1 MNMDTITSQP
11 FLTTVSALLVI
22 GLIRVLKQ
30 LASEK
35 RHRLKGL
42 ESLDDEED
50 DEYDPETELGIG
62 AYQKPIAFSQNE
74 IVLNHLASGLMCDKE
89 MAKKHNIKKLSAVIS
104 TLKKKGYVIDYVK
117 VGSRK
122 GYVFKN

>member
-1 MNMDTITSQP
+1 MNTLTSQP
-11 FLTTVSALLVI
+11 FLTIISALLVI
-22 GLIRVLKQ
+22 GLIRVIMELT
-30 LASEK
+30 SEK
-35 RHRLKGL
+35 RKPKNQQDLF
-42 ESLDDEED
+42 DEID
-50 DEYDPETELGIG
+50 GEYDPETELGIG

>member
-35 RHRLKGL
+35 RHRLKKL
-42 ESLDDEED
+42 ESLDEDED

-74 IVLNHLASGLMCDKE
+74 IVLNHLASGLMFDKE
-89 MAKKHNIKKLSAVIS
+89 MAKKHKIKKYN
-104 TLKKKGYVIDYVK
+104 KK
-117 VGSRK
+117 
-122 GYVFKN
+122 

>member
-35 RHRLKGL
+35 RHRLKEL
-42 ESLDDEED
+42 ESLDEDED

-62 AYQKPIAFSQNE
+62 SDN
-74 IVLNHLASGLMCDKE
+74 NGLHW
-89 MAKKHNIKKLSAVIS
+89 KHMGQHSDSNLRSLSRFFI
-104 TLKKKGYVIDYVK
+104 
-117 VGSRK
+117 
-122 GYVFKN
+122 